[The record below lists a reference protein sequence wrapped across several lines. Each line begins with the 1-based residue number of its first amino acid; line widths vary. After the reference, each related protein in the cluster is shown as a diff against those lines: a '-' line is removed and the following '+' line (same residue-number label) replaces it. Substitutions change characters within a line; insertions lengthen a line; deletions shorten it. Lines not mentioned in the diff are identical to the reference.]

1 MNCEKAKTIQLT
13 MILDKLG
20 VCKIRTSGNDVW
32 YLSPFRKE
40 KSASFKVNTQKN
52 VFYDFG
58 EGFGGNA
65 LDFVVHYYNCDVADA
80 LKILNRYFNSFSFH
94 QQPIKTSAENAY
106 NKKSYEITSVQML
119 NNPLLIQY
127 LKSRKLHLEICRK
140 YLCEVNYQINDK
152 KYFGVG
158 FKNDK
163 NGFEIRNKYVKL
175 CLGKKWH
182 THIKNNAESIA
193 VFESWSDFI
202 AMMTLYPK
210 IENTNDFFILNSLA
224 MLANLDVVVE
234 KYNNIFLALDRDEAG
249 TKVTERC
256 MKKWEEK
263 CTDFRYLYPKAKDVN
278 EFLIKKSSITKGRK
292 L

>member
-1 MNCEKAKTIQLT
+1 MNCGKAKTIQLT

-40 KSASFKVNTQKN
+40 KNASFKVNTQKN

-58 EGFGGNA
+58 EGFGGNT
-65 LDFVVHYYNCDVADA
+65 LDFVMYYYKCDVADA
-80 LKILNRYFNSFSFH
+80 LKVIDRNFNSFSFH
-94 QQPIKTSAENAY
+94 QQQSENISD
-106 NKKSYEITSVQML
+106 KKPYGITSVQPL

-140 YLCEVNYQINDK
+140 YLCEVIYQINDK

-175 CLGKKWH
+175 CLGSKWH
-182 THIKNNAESIA
+182 THIKNNAQSIA

-249 TKVTERC
+249 TKAT
-256 MKKWEEK
+256 EK
-263 CTDFRYLYPKAKDVN
+263 CMQKWKGKCRDLSYLYPNTKDVN
-278 EFLIKKSSITKGRK
+278 DFLIKKTPIRKGRK

>member
-20 VCKIRTSGNDVW
+20 VCKNRISGNDVW

-40 KSASFKVNTQKN
+40 RNASFKVNTQKN

-58 EGFGGNA
+58 EGFGGNT
-65 LDFVVHYYNCDVADA
+65 LDFVMYYYKCDVADA
-80 LKILNRYFNSFSFH
+80 LKVIDRNFNSFSFH
-94 QQPIKTSAENAY
+94 QQLAKNISD
-106 NKKSYEITSVQML
+106 KKPYEITSVQPL

-140 YLCEVNYQINDK
+140 YLSEVHYQINGK

-175 CLGKKWH
+175 CLGSKWH

-210 IENTNDFFILNSLA
+210 IGNTNDFFILNSLA

-234 KYNNIFLALDRDEAG
+234 KYNNIFLALDRDKVG
-249 TKVTERC
+249 TKAT
-256 MKKWEEK
+256 EK
-263 CTDFRYLYPKAKDVN
+263 CMQKWKGKCRDLSYLYPNTKDVN
-278 EFLIKKSSITKGRK
+278 DFLIKKTPIRKGRK